1 MEAEYRRHYR
11 DLFERHWWWRARSEF
26 IIAALQR
33 LHLDAQRTSILDVG
47 CGDGLFFEQ
56 LSRFGK
62 VEGIDVEEALSPNS
76 RWREQIHSGPFDDS
90 FQPQREYSVVLM
102 LDVLEHLPAPHAA
115 LRNVRRLLAD
125 DGFFL
130 ATVPAFQAAWTSHD
144 VLNQHVARFTK
155 SSMRT
160 LLEGEGFRITEQ
172 GYFFHGLWGAKLLV
186 RAYETLSPR
195 EPQVPKVPATWI
207 NQLLYR
213 FSRLEQAT
221 LGRLP
226 MPFGSSLIVLA
237 RNASREASQVLA
249 ANEGNGATTPANKA

>member
-1 MEAEYRRHYR
+1 
-11 DLFERHWWWRARSEF
+11 
-26 IIAALQR
+26 
-33 LHLDAQRTSILDVG
+33 
-47 CGDGLFFEQ
+47 LFFER

-62 VEGIDVEEALSPNS
+62 VEGIDIEEALSPNS
-76 RWREQIHSGPFDDS
+76 RWREQIHSGSFDDS

-102 LDVLEHLPAPHAA
+102 LDVLEHLPDPQAA

-144 VLNQHVARFTK
+144 VLNQHVTRFTK

-172 GYFFHGLWGAKLLV
+172 DYFFHWLWGAKLMV
-186 RAYETLSPR
+186 RAYETLLPR

-207 NQLLYR
+207 NRLLYV
-213 FSRLEQAT
+213 FSRFEQAT

-237 RNASREASQVLA
+237 RNASREGSQVPV
-249 ANEGNGATTPANKA
+249 ANQGSGDNLPANRA